1 MSSSNDP
8 LTSAPTS
15 NRSFIASVRQWA
27 ADNKELKRQA
37 EKEKA
42 EKLAKKASPKK
53 SSKPS
58 DDEDGASID
67 GRMTDYTMGGVE
79 SQLMDGSQVE
89 ETSPIKPVTGG
100 PMSRDKL
107 EYIKNAMK
115 DLKERM
121 AKREAEGEKT
131 KTDLKAAVG
140 RNAANK
146 LKEMPTLKKN
156 I

>member
-1 MSSSNDP
+1 MKQEMVKQKEDEITQ
-8 LTSAPTS
+8 LTA
-15 NRSFIASVRQWA
+15 
-27 ADNKELKRQA
+27 EL
-37 EKEKA
+37 
-42 EKLAKKASPKK
+42 
-53 SSKPS
+53 
-58 DDEDGASID
+58 
-67 GRMTDYTMGGVE
+67 
-79 SQLMDGSQVE
+79 
-89 ETSPIKPVTGG
+89 
-100 PMSRDKL
+100 
-107 EYIKNAMK
+107 K